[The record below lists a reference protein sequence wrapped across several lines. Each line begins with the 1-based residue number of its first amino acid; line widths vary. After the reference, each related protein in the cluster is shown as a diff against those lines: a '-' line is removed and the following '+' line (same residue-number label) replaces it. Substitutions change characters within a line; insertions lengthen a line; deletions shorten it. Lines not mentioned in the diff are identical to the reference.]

1 MRKVNH
7 EMAIRTL
14 RLGSDTS
21 TLSSRFEER
30 WKIRAAG
37 VTVPAPREAVA
48 MFHSVWSRPSPR
60 LY

>member
-14 RLGSDTS
+14 RLGSNTS
-21 TLSSRFEER
+21 TLSRFEER
-30 WKIRAAG
+30 WKARAAG
-37 VTVPAPREAVA
+37 VTAPAPREAVA
-48 MFHSVWSRPSPR
+48 MFHSVWSRSSPR